1 MGEELALFPL
11 SSVLLPH
18 MPLPLR
24 IFEDRYLVMLSR
36 VLQEEPSQFGQV
48 LIERGQES
56 GGGEARFEIGTVARI
71 TSLQAEEGSIGLMSR
86 GAERF
91 EVVRWLDDDPYP
103 RAIVRFLDELHW
115 HDDLVPLLD
124 RAEST
129 VRKVLAKA
137 SEYSDI
143 TWPSDVEL
151 SDDPLELAWQLAGI
165 SPLLELDHLQLLR
178 ATSARELLEQ
188 TIDYTLAA
196 ELMLGS
202 Q

>member
-24 IFEDRYLVMLSR
+24 IFEDRYLIMLSR
-36 VLQEEPSQFGQV
+36 VLQQEPSQFGQV

-71 TSLQAEEGSIGLMSR
+71 TSLQAEEGAIGLVSR

-91 EVVRWLDDDPYP
+91 EVVRWLDDNPYP

-115 HDDLVPLLD
+115 DDDLVPLLD

-129 VRKVLAKA
+129 VRQVLATA

-188 TIDYTLAA
+188 TIEYTLAA

>member
-1 MGEELALFPL
+1 VGEELALFPL

-24 IFEDRYLVMLSR
+24 IFEDRYLIMLSR
-36 VLQEEPSQFGQV
+36 VLQQEPSQFGQV

-71 TSLQAEEGSIGLMSR
+71 TSLQAEEGAIGLVSR

-91 EVVRWLDDDPYP
+91 EVVRWLDDNPYP

-115 HDDLVPLLD
+115 DDDLVPLLD

-129 VRKVLAKA
+129 VRQVLATA

-188 TIDYTLAA
+188 TIEYTLAA